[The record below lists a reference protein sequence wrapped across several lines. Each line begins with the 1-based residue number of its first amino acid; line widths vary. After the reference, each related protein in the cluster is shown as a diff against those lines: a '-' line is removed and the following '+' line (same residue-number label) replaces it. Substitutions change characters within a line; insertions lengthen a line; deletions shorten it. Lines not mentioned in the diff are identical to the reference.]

1 MCTNGVKVNTPCLCV
16 LKRNILVILQ
26 YNYCSVQMQHWST
39 KSTLFSHIIPAAIEL
54 GGSIGGFSVLYHKWS
69 RVQCFPEAEEGENI
83 RAAALRSATQR
94 PWTRNWSTVRRC
106 FTASLSCSCQRSN
119 LAGPPL
125 DQKWSQRSEIISHL
139 LGYYK
144 KNWERQIHSFMV
156 FPFVGKTMKEWKT
169 IFFWRLRLVI

>member
-16 LKRNILVILQ
+16 LKWNILVILQ
-26 YNYCSVQMQHWST
+26 NNYCSVQMQHWST

-54 GGSIGGFSVLYHKWS
+54 GGSIGGFLVLYHKWS

-94 PWTRNWSTVRRC
+94 PWTRNWSTVERC

-125 DQKWSQRSEIISHL
+125 DQKWSQRSQIISHL

-144 KNWERQIHSFMV
+144 KTARNKYTLSWSS
-156 FPFVGKTMKEWKT
+156 PLLPLCN
-169 IFFWRLRLVI
+169 FWRLRLVI